1 MDLLAKKIKEIEMPD
16 DMRKRII
23 RNCSDIREAGMK
35 AGKTYNIWKK
45 QLPLTAALVL
55 CVCITGV
62 TALAATGKLEGFFK
76 DVKNWNGAIVGTSY
90 EQATEEI
97 AVSIGGVGEELSILV
112 LIINPEKPPY
122 SESELFGIQSY
133 RIEDMSGNV
142 IAKENSLEERITFSS
157 QMSLNIPLN
166 EISNGRYKLIIEQFI
181 SEKKADQ
188 PLVIHGNWECAFE
201 Y

>member
-1 MDLLAKKIKEIEMPD
+1 MDLLTKKIKEIEMPD

-23 RNCSDIREAGMK
+23 RNCSDIGEAGMK
-35 AGKTYNIWKK
+35 VRKANNIWKK
-45 QLPLTAALVL
+45 QLPIAAALVL

-62 TALAATGKLEGFFK
+62 TALAATGKLEGVFK
-76 DVKNWNGAIVGTSY
+76 DIKNWNGAIVGTSY
-90 EQATEEI
+90 EQATGEITVNIEE
-97 AVSIGGVGEELSILV
+97 AGDELGILV
-112 LIINPEKPPY
+112 SIINPEKPPY

-188 PLVIHGNWECAFE
+188 PLIIHGNWECAFE